1 MYRSQPTVCAVC
13 SMRVVPSEADVVPF
27 GTGLRCLRCTL
38 AEQVVAHR
46 APRPGLLARLLRAL
60 FGRALARR

>member
-1 MYRSQPTVCAVC
+1 MYRTQPTVCAVC

-46 APRPGLLARLLRAL
+46 APRRGIFARLWAALR
-60 FGRALARR
+60 RRR